1 MSRPV
6 NQAPGALRDF
16 NTLPANTYL
25 PCREVLS
32 DLHQAKDAQQA
43 TDCYKVCCGYLQA
56 LVKAKV
62 IQPNAYGLL
71 QENLLETWAS
81 SMGLLDLE
89 PPHASP
95 PGRRSFRHAYVSV
108 ISTVLTAKCLRLH
121 LQ

>member
-1 MSRPV
+1 MCRPV

-25 PCREVLS
+25 SWREVLS
-32 DLHQAKDAQQA
+32 DLHQAKGAQQA

-89 PPHASP
+89 PPDASLP
-95 PGRRSFRHAYVSV
+95 RAP
-108 ISTVLTAKCLRLH
+108 
-121 LQ
+121 